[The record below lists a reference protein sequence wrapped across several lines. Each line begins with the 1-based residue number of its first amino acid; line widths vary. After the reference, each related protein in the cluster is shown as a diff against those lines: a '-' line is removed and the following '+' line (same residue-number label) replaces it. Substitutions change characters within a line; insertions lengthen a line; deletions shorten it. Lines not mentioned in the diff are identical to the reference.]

1 MSESRQPYKRVH
13 LQGIDISA
21 NVRSAEVEDNDRL
34 IDKAVVVLNDPS
46 GSGSEAPREGNT
58 LLVDLGWGESHAVLF
73 EGEVTQIANAAAG
86 CDPKQLT
93 ITALDLSYRLRKR
106 PFRAT
111 HHVGTLSS
119 ILRAIVTREPTTGI
133 EVGQIEPDPDPEFTE
148 AAPLRQTTQNDWDF
162 IVLLARRH
170 SCRAFVEYN
179 GGSSKFYFVP
189 IARLTEGEAMGTL
202 AATGMAGRITRFS
215 YERTASD
222 AAPRRGA
229 AAVDPITGDTVTVAP
244 PPPPDEPA
252 HTPGETTAEAGGAA
266 LDSALSVAAEATE
279 TPQSQR
285 PESFQ
290 PGTPSS
296 AARAESE
303 TAQDPTMALG
313 FTARGA
319 CVGTVMLRAKGA
331 VDVAGISGWGVGR
344 WYVRKVK
351 HTVRTVSGAGMS
363 PGYVSEFELVR

>member
-1 MSESRQPYKRVH
+1 MSESNQPYKRVH

-46 GSGSEAPREGNT
+46 ASGSEAPREGNT
-58 LLVDLGWGESHAVLF
+58 LLVDLGWGENHGVLF

-86 CDPKQLT
+86 CNPKQLT

-111 HHVGTLSS
+111 NHVGALS
-119 ILRAIVTREPTTGI
+119 AIVRRIVTAEPTTGI
-133 EVGQIEPDPDPEFTE
+133 EVGQIEPATDPEFTE

-162 IVLLARRH
+162 IVLLARRYA
-170 SCRAFVEYN
+170 CRAFVEYN
-179 GGSSKFYFVP
+179 AGVSKFYFIP
-189 IARLTEGEAMGTL
+189 IARLVEGEPMGTL

-215 YERTASD
+215 YERTASA
-222 AAPRRGA
+222 AAPRSGTST
-229 AAVDPITGDTVTVAP
+229 VDPITGDTVTVAP
-244 PPPPDEPA
+244 PAAPAEPA
-252 HTPGETTAEAGGAA
+252 HAPSATTAESGGAA
-266 LDSALSVAAEATE
+266 LDSALAVASEATE
-279 TPQSQR
+279 TPASQR
-285 PESFQ
+285 PETFR

-296 AARAESE
+296 PARAASD

-319 CVGTVMLRAKGA
+319 CVGTVMLRAKGS
-331 VDVAGISGWGVGR
+331 VEVTGISGWGVGR

-351 HTVRTVSGAGMS
+351 HAVRTVSGGGMA
-363 PGYVSEFELVR
+363 PGYTSEFELTR

>member
-1 MSESRQPYKRVH
+1 MSDSRQPYKRVH

-34 IDKAVVVLNDPS
+34 IDKAVVVLNDPN

-58 LLVDLGWGESHAVLF
+58 LLVDLGWGENHAVMF

-86 CDPKQLT
+86 CNPKQLT
-93 ITALDLSYRLRKR
+93 ITALDLSYRIRKR

-111 HHVGTLSS
+111 HHVGSLSS
-119 ILRAIVTREPTTGI
+119 ILRTIVTREPTTGI
-133 EVGQIEPDPDPEFTE
+133 AVGQIEPSPDPEFTE

-162 IVLLARRH
+162 IVLLARRYN
-170 SCRAFVEYN
+170 CRAFVEYN
-179 GGSSKFYFVP
+179 GGASKFYFIP

-215 YERTASD
+215 YERTASS
-222 AAPRRGA
+222 ASPRRTTS
-229 AAVDPITGDTVTVAP
+229 AVDPLTGDTVTTTAP
-244 PPPPDEPA
+244 PPPTEPTHA
-252 HTPGETTAEAGGAA
+252 PSETVAEAGGAP

-285 PESFQ
+285 PETFT

-296 AARAESE
+296 AARATSD

-331 VDVAGISGWGVGR
+331 VDVTGISGWGAGR

-351 HTVRTVSGAGMS
+351 HTVRTASGGGMS
-363 PGYVSEFELVR
+363 PGYTSEFELTR